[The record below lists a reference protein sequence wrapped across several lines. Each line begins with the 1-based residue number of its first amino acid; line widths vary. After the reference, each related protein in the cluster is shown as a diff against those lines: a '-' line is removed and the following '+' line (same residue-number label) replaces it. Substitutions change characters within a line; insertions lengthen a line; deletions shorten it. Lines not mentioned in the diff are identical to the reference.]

1 MSASTD
7 TFLAVFTGSK
17 TSPRMQAWFALP
29 EDERKAKEMEGFHAW
44 KAWAQKHAPATV
56 FMGGPLGKTKS
67 VTLDGIAD
75 ISNNLSAFMVVRADS
90 HEAAA
95 RMFENHPHF
104 AIFPGEGV
112 EVMPVMPIP
121 GAG

>member
-29 EDERKAKEMEGFHAW
+29 DDERKAKEMEGFLAW
-44 KAWAQKHAPATV
+44 KAWAQKHAAATV

-67 VTLDGIAD
+67 VTLEGIAD
-75 ISNNLSAFMVVRADS
+75 ISNNLSAFMVVRAES

-104 AIFPGEGV
+104 AIFPGEDV
-112 EVMPVMPIP
+112 EVMPVLPIP
-121 GAG
+121 G